1 MRRMSTLTRSS
12 ELSVL
17 YWMIWHLSVLVKGRV
32 EKAASDGFLQ
42 RQWQRRKTDAD
53 SNEDGN
59 SRKMNQIAVSTWQ
72 YVGRQTNLLIN
83 LEISIAANV

>member
-1 MRRMSTLTRSS
+1 MSTLTRSS

-32 EKAASDGFLQ
+32 EKAAPDRFPQ
-42 RQWQRRKTDAD
+42 RQWQRRKTDAN

-59 SRKMNQIAVSTWQ
+59 SRKMNQIAVSTGQ